1 MWCIEEEID
10 FSYQALKELLPILPN
25 DMEVG
30 PVYEE
35 IFFFDSYIQKPSKE
49 DFEIKLQEL
58 KNTRVWKEIRKE
70 RNRHLALTDYLFTS
84 DFPHKT
90 PEIRQAWFDYR
101 QALRDL
107 PANTTDPNKP
117 EWPTPPE

>member
-10 FSYQALKELLPILPN
+10 FSYQALKELLPILPTH
-25 DMEVG
+25 MEVG

-35 IFFFDSYIQKPSKE
+35 INFFDSYIQKPSKE
-49 DFEIKLQEL
+49 DFETKLQEL
-58 KNTRVWKEIRKE
+58 KNARIWKEIRKE
-70 RNRHLALTDYLFTS
+70 RDGRIALTDYLFTS

-107 PANTTDPNKP
+107 PSSENPL
-117 EWPTPPE
+117 WPTPPE